1 MQEICLDVLL
11 EKYAEVGEHTPTDVR
26 KRVAQALATD
36 ENEFQVYF
44 DAQENLGV
52 VMAGR
57 INASAGLGD
66 GINATLINC
75 FVQPIADSMSGYIDG
90 VPGIML
96 AATQAAETM
105 RLGGGVGY
113 NFSAIRPR
121 NAWVKKTNSRA
132 SGAVSFMHVNDSV
145 CTTVESA
152 GSRRGAQMG
161 VLNIT
166 HPDIEE
172 FITEKRKEGAL
183 RNFNISVGVT
193 DEFMKALE
201 ANETVE
207 LVHVAQ
213 PHPDVK
219 DSYQRKDGLW
229 VYKTIKASDLWE
241 LIMKSTYDFA
251 EPGVLFLDKINRE
264 NNLNYCEKIEATNPC
279 VTGDTW
285 VMTSEGPRMVLDI
298 LGEQVNVIV
307 SGERH
312 RTSFGGFFKTGSKQV
327 FNLKT
332 LAGYS
337 VNLTAD
343 HLVLKQTV
351 KNRKVETSWV
361 KAAELSVGDS
371 VVLHNHRSLDGW
383 SGNGTFDEGYLLGLL
398 LGDGTLKDET
408 AVLSV
413 WGEDCDGI
421 KAQVIE
427 SSSCLKLKT
436 DHGGWCEITGR
447 NELRFKSSDLKRLAE
462 DFGMVGKKS
471 VTKQVEQA
479 SSEFY
484 GGFLRGFFDAD
495 GSVQGDSKKGFSVR
509 LAQSDTECLSAVQR
523 MLARLGIISKVYE
536 NRRLAGVR
544 AMPDGK
550 GGSKDYSIKA
560 QHELVISRDNIDIF
574 ATKVGFSDSRKQSRL
589 VDNINNRKVAAYSEK
604 FSSELVSFECVG
616 TEDVYDVEV
625 PGVNAFDANSLFLH
639 NCGEQ
644 PLPPYGACCLGQINL
659 NAHVKDGEFDFQ
671 TFRSAIENAIR
682 MLDRV
687 LDVTSWPLEEQKLE
701 AENKR
706 RVGLGFIG
714 LGNTLALLGLH
725 YDSVEGRAMAAK
737 ISEFMRDTAYWHS
750 TILAE
755 EKGAFPLFDADKY
768 LNSGE
773 FVKRLPE
780 HIKERI
786 RKYGIRNSHLVS
798 IAPTGTVSL
807 AFANNASAGIEP
819 PFSWSYDRKKRMP
832 DGTQRT
838 YSVVDY
844 AYLEYTKANPG
855 KELPKSYVTALELSA
870 KAHKDMVA
878 AVAPFIDSAISKTVN
893 VPADYPYDDFKN
905 LYLEAW
911 KDGLKGITTYRPN
924 ATLGSVLSVSDQEQE
939 LIGENPYTKK
949 FDNRP
954 LGSLQGTTT
963 KLEYTTYEG
972 RKNIYITVNYAD
984 VEGVVDGKK
993 VTVRRPLEFFVPSG
1007 QQTTDQQWVSA
1018 NMRLLSMVARSGGS
1032 VDKALSSMMEVVW
1045 DKGQVRCGT
1054 FTAQDGTVKPK
1065 FHDSEVAAIGY
1076 AIQSIISNDKL
1087 DETPQKEETTRS
1099 NVGKKCNDC
1108 GANAVQKIDGCE
1120 RCLECGA
1127 LGSCG

>member
-201 ANETVE
+201 SGEVVE

-229 VYKTIKASDLWE
+229 VYKTIKAADLWE

-251 EPGVLFLDKINRE
+251 EPGVLFLDKINSE
-264 NNLNYCEKIEATNPC
+264 NNLNYCEKIEATNP
-279 VTGDTW
+279 
-285 VMTSEGPRMVLDI
+285 
-298 LGEQVNVIV
+298 
-307 SGERH
+307 
-312 RTSFGGFFKTGSKQV
+312 
-327 FNLKT
+327 
-332 LAGYS
+332 
-337 VNLTAD
+337 
-343 HLVLKQTV
+343 
-351 KNRKVETSWV
+351 
-361 KAAELSVGDS
+361 
-371 VVLHNHRSLDGW
+371 
-383 SGNGTFDEGYLLGLL
+383 
-398 LGDGTLKDET
+398 
-408 AVLSV
+408 
-413 WGEDCDGI
+413 
-421 KAQVIE
+421 
-427 SSSCLKLKT
+427 
-436 DHGGWCEITGR
+436 
-447 NELRFKSSDLKRLAE
+447 
-462 DFGMVGKKS
+462 
-471 VTKQVEQA
+471 
-479 SSEFY
+479 
-484 GGFLRGFFDAD
+484 
-495 GSVQGDSKKGFSVR
+495 
-509 LAQSDTECLSAVQR
+509 
-523 MLARLGIISKVYE
+523 
-536 NRRLAGVR
+536 
-544 AMPDGK
+544 
-550 GGSKDYSIKA
+550 
-560 QHELVISRDNIDIF
+560 
-574 ATKVGFSDSRKQSRL
+574 
-589 VDNINNRKVAAYSEK
+589 
-604 FSSELVSFECVG
+604 
-616 TEDVYDVEV
+616 
-625 PGVNAFDANSLFLH
+625 
-639 NCGEQ
+639 CGEQ

-659 NAHVKDGEFDFQ
+659 TVHVKDGKFNFE
-671 TFRSAIENAIR
+671 TFRAAIEDAVR

-687 LDVTSWPLEEQKLE
+687 LDVTSWPLEEQKRE

-706 RVGLGFIG
+706 RIGLGFIG
-714 LGNTLALLGLH
+714 LGNALAMLGLH
-725 YDSVEGRAMAAK
+725 YDSIEGRAMAAQ
-737 ISEFMRDTAYWHS
+737 ISEFMRDTAYWQS

-773 FVKRLPE
+773 FVKRLPA
-780 HIKERI
+780 HIQNRI
-786 RKYGIRNSHLVS
+786 RQYGIRNSHLVS

-844 AYLEYTKANPG
+844 SYLEYTKANPG
-855 KELPKSYVTALELSA
+855 KELPLAYVTALELSA

-893 VPADYPYDDFKN
+893 VPADYPYEDFKN
-905 LYLEAW
+905 LYTEAW
-911 KDGLKGITTYRPN
+911 HDGLKGITTYRPN

-939 LIGENPYTKK
+939 LVGENPYTKK

-972 RKNIYITVNYAD
+972 RKNIYLTVNYVD

-1076 AIQSIISNDKL
+1076 AIQSIIGNDKL
-1087 DETPQKEETTRS
+1087 DATPQKEETTRS

>member
-11 EKYAEVGEHTPTDVR
+11 EKYAEEGETTPSDVR
-26 KRVAQALATD
+26 RRVAQALATD
-36 ENEFQVYF
+36 ENEFQTYF

-57 INASAGLGD
+57 INASAGLGE
-66 GINATLINC
+66 GVSATLINC
-75 FVQPIADSMSGYIDG
+75 FVQPIADSMSGYVDG

-113 NFSAIRPR
+113 NFSVIRPR
-121 NAWVKKTNSRA
+121 DAWVKKTNSRA

-172 FITEKRKEGAL
+172 FITEKRKDGAL

-193 DEFMKALE
+193 DAFMKSLE
-201 ANETVE
+201 AGETVE
-207 LVHVAQ
+207 LVHAAQ
-213 PHPDVK
+213 PHPSVEGA
-219 DSYQRKDGLW
+219 YQRKDGLW
-229 VYKTIKASDLWE
+229 VYKTIKAADLWE

-279 VTGDTW
+279 
-285 VMTSEGPRMVLDI
+285 
-298 LGEQVNVIV
+298 
-307 SGERH
+307 
-312 RTSFGGFFKTGSKQV
+312 
-327 FNLKT
+327 
-332 LAGYS
+332 
-337 VNLTAD
+337 
-343 HLVLKQTV
+343 
-351 KNRKVETSWV
+351 
-361 KAAELSVGDS
+361 
-371 VVLHNHRSLDGW
+371 
-383 SGNGTFDEGYLLGLL
+383 
-398 LGDGTLKDET
+398 
-408 AVLSV
+408 
-413 WGEDCDGI
+413 
-421 KAQVIE
+421 
-427 SSSCLKLKT
+427 
-436 DHGGWCEITGR
+436 
-447 NELRFKSSDLKRLAE
+447 
-462 DFGMVGKKS
+462 
-471 VTKQVEQA
+471 
-479 SSEFY
+479 
-484 GGFLRGFFDAD
+484 
-495 GSVQGDSKKGFSVR
+495 
-509 LAQSDTECLSAVQR
+509 
-523 MLARLGIISKVYE
+523 
-536 NRRLAGVR
+536 
-544 AMPDGK
+544 
-550 GGSKDYSIKA
+550 
-560 QHELVISRDNIDIF
+560 
-574 ATKVGFSDSRKQSRL
+574 
-589 VDNINNRKVAAYSEK
+589 
-604 FSSELVSFECVG
+604 
-616 TEDVYDVEV
+616 
-625 PGVNAFDANSLFLH
+625 
-639 NCGEQ
+639 GEQ

-659 NAHVKDGEFDFQ
+659 NAHIKNGEFDFN
-671 TFRSAIENAIR
+671 TFRSAIETAVR

-687 LDVTSWPLEEQKLE
+687 LDVTSWPLEEQKQE

-714 LGNTLALLGLH
+714 LGNTLAMLGLH

-768 LNSGE
+768 LSYGE

-780 HIKERI
+780 KIKNRI
-786 RKYGIRNSHLVS
+786 KKYGIRNSHLVS

-807 AFANNASAGIEP
+807 AFADNASAGIEP

-838 YSVVDY
+838 YSVVDHS
-844 AYLEYTKANPG
+844 YLEYTKANPG

-893 VPADYPYDDFKN
+893 VPADYPYEDFKT
-905 LYLEAW
+905 LYTEAW
-911 KDGLKGITTYRPN
+911 HDGLKGITTYRPN
-924 ATLGSVLSVSDQEQE
+924 ATLGSVLSVSEPEQE
-939 LIGENPYTKK
+939 LVGENPYTKK

-972 RKNIYITVNYAD
+972 RKNIYITVNYVD
-984 VEGVVDGKK
+984 VEGVVDGKR
-993 VTVRRPLEFFVPSG
+993 VTIRRPLEFFVPSG

-1108 GANAVQKIDGCE
+1108 GANAVQKVDGCE